1 MYFFKKINYK
11 QSFKKI
17 IFLFLIFFFMNNLI
31 SLKAEEG
38 TYFGDSKKNN
48 NKLKAFLYKNENK
61 YSLYDNVDSQFNM
74 FFGYKSHSSGNS
86 LYPDLSII
94 YYSENVREF
103 YERMLFDMT
112 KNKKIYKMIK

>member
-1 MYFFKKINYK
+1 MYFLKKFNYK
-11 QSFKKI
+11 ESFKKI

-31 SLKAEEG
+31 SLQAEEG
-38 TYFGDSKKNN
+38 TYFGNSKKNN
-48 NKLKAFLYKNENK
+48 NKLKAFLNKNENK

-103 YERMLFDMT
+103 YERKLFDMT
-112 KNKKIYKMIK
+112 KNKKIYKMSK